1 MLLLIIM
8 CIYYF
13 KYQCLREKENV
24 QSSHWFQ
31 NKSIWTFYIFNFIFL
46 VSRNIFSVC
55 VPRMQNSFM
64 LHNGTLTLHSLN
76 AQRCMWNSR
85 NSPPKSKHAHIL
97 QNVNNLQLY
106 RMSQVSQNICKTSPS
121 FSKSVGGNAAPSY
134 VVLSKNWW
142 VCSHCLPH
150 LLLLSISH
158 LSCCLRPGGTAVPP
172 PAHTGGPA
180 AAAAAAA
187 AAKRRWAQRAQTWL
201 CNHIS
206 DKHSSGF
213 ACFNPFATNYI
224 VYIADKR
231 FCKHWWWFKKF
242 HVSFG
247 FY

>member
-1 MLLLIIM
+1 
-8 CIYYF
+8 
-13 KYQCLREKENV
+13 
-24 QSSHWFQ
+24 
-31 NKSIWTFYIFNFIFL
+31 
-46 VSRNIFSVC
+46 
-55 VPRMQNSFM
+55 
-64 LHNGTLTLHSLN
+64 
-76 AQRCMWNSR
+76 
-85 NSPPKSKHAHIL
+85 
-97 QNVNNLQLY
+97 
-106 RMSQVSQNICKTSPS
+106 MSQVSQNICKTSPS

-134 VVLSKNWW
+134 VVLSTNWV

-187 AAKRRWAQRAQTWL
+187 AAKRRWVQRAQTWL

-224 VYIADKR
+224 VYIADKL
-231 FCKHWWWFKKF
+231 FFANTDGGLKSSMFHLVLINACIIWKCFKYIIYSRMKSALIFVNVTPDYF
-242 HVSFG
+242 H
-247 FY
+247 